1 MLSYVVNSRNKFILL
16 YVKDLQIA
24 AKEAAP
30 AKKEE
35 PKEESDEDMGFGLF
49 D

>member
-1 MLSYVVNSRNKFILL
+1 MFLEAKAPFKLTLGSPGKG
-16 YVKDLQIA
+16 A
-24 AKEAAP
+24 AKKEEAKP
-30 AKKEE
+30 KKEE

>member
-1 MLSYVVNSRNKFILL
+1 MTPNGKFIDST
-16 YVKDLQIA
+16 VVAESK
-24 AKEAAP
+24 AP
-30 AKKEE
+30 AAKKEE